1 MIFQGS
7 RISTF
12 YHIMIWRWMENKN
25 NDFCFD
31 KIYKINKFSDTE
43 INVFSKYVT
52 SKKMP
57 SQW

>member
-1 MIFQGS
+1 
-7 RISTF
+7 
-12 YHIMIWRWMENKN
+12 MENKN

-31 KIYKINKFSDTE
+31 KIYKIKKLSDTE